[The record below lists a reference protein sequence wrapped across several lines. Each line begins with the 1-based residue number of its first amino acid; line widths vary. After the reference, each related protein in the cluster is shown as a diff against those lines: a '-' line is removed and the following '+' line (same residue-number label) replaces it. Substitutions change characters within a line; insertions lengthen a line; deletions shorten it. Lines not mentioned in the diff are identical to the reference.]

1 MKKTMEISEINTKVL
16 RKALK
21 AVNENGVRK
30 IVGYGYDD
38 FKDKTIFSLGRQ
50 QKSLGFLNDNGE
62 TCYVYLTVGVQ
73 KGPFD
78 DKNSMARLTVT
89 YVTADKYDGEEHI
102 ISSEYLTEKS
112 NAYEANVLEAVNGRE
127 IVFAKDTERELRLK
141 LKLADDLI

>member
-1 MKKTMEISEINTKVL
+1 MNKTMEISEINTKFL
-16 RKALK
+16 KRALK

-30 IVGYGYDD
+30 IIGYGYDD
-38 FKDKTIFSLGRQ
+38 FKDKTIFPIGRQ
-50 QKSLGFLNDNGE
+50 QKSLGFLNDDGE
-62 TCYVYLTVGVQ
+62 ICYVFLTVSVQ

-102 ISSEYLTEKS
+102 ISSKYLTDKS
-112 NAYEANVLEAVNGRE
+112 NAYDASVLEAVNGRE
-127 IVFAKDTERELRLK
+127 IVFAKDTKRELRLK